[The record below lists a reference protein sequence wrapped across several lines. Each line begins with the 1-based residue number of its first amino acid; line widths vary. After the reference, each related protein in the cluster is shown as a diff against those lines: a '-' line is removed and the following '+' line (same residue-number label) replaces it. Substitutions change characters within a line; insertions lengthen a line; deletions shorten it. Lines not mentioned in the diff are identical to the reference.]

1 MAVGDAGGGMNASAR
16 GTLRNSSTMPMLAK
30 SARAAMRALPAQRR
44 ALHQLPPQPAAIV
57 EGCDPFLSKRTTSLL
72 WNQWQAGLLQ
82 RLNDEV
88 KGTPRAAE
96 SVVET
101 VISTARDRENVL
113 AFNYASLALNNSFF
127 LSGLIPVA
135 AQPNPEYPQPSSD
148 SDYKFFGKTLAT
160 AIADQYG
167 SLPQLKLA
175 LSSAAMGMFSS
186 GFVWLVK
193 DEHGRLGIV
202 PTYGTGTVLVHQ
214 RQQRGPS
221 DLVAGV
227 QDGNSSKE
235 GDSDASSDANA
246 GIARSAP
253 TSRFD
258 SLAHGSAAGAIGH
271 NLYPLLCVSV
281 FEHAWL
287 GDYGFWG
294 KERYLSNFFDCINWE
309 RAEQLWGED
318 RM

>member
-1 MAVGDAGGGMNASAR
+1 MH
-16 GTLRNSSTMPMLAK
+16 MLAK
-30 SARAAMRALPAQRR
+30 SARSALRVLPAQRR
-44 ALHQLPPQPAAIV
+44 ALHQLPPLPSAIA

-82 RLNDEV
+82 RLNEEV
-88 KGTPRAAE
+88 KGTPHATE

-101 VISTARDRENVL
+101 VVNTARDRSSVI
-113 AFNYASLALNNSFF
+113 AYSYASLALNNSFF
-127 LSGLIPVA
+127 LSGLMPGA

-148 SDYKFFGKTLAT
+148 SDAKFFGKTLAT
-160 AIADQYG
+160 AIAEQYG

-175 LSSAAMGMFSS
+175 FSSAAMGMFSS

-202 PTYGTGTVLVHQ
+202 PTYGTGTVLVQQ

-227 QDGNSSKE
+227 QDGSGGAE
-235 GDSDASSDANA
+235 GEAPAQNA
-246 GIARSAP
+246 GLASGAP
-253 TSRFD
+253 TNRFD

-294 KERYLSNFFDCINWE
+294 KERYLERFWDAVNWT
-309 RAEQLWGED
+309 RAEHLWGTD
-318 RM
+318 RV